1 MGDNYELIELCK
13 SGHFYYR
20 GDESQTLE
28 QAILKFV
35 TQFKV
40 DNYIQKA
47 SFLKTTPFVCDYL
60 MPTTL
65 NKL

>member
-40 DNYIQKA
+40 DN
-47 SFLKTTPFVCDYL
+47 
-60 MPTTL
+60 
-65 NKL
+65 